1 MDTYRL
7 FEMKYYD
14 WELIEEG
21 DKDSIY
27 YLFLT
32 LVSSRIIHGLKILF
46 NDKEIVLY
54 RNNNI
59 SIPPKLCL
67 EEFNDGEPCLKCNSV
82 RPPNYS
88 KGYWRMQ
95 NTHYENE
102 ESNWDFL
109 CEECHEDND
118 EHWREMWSEYYSNVM

>member
-1 MDTYRL
+1 MDIYRL

-46 NDKEIVLY
+46 NNKEIVSY
-54 RNNNI
+54 KNNSI
-59 SIPPKLCL
+59 SIPPKSCL
-67 EEFNDGEPCLKCNSV
+67 EEFKDGEPCPVCDSARPLK
-82 RPPNYS
+82 YS
-88 KGYWRMQ
+88 KGYWGMQ
-95 NTHYENE
+95 NTRYEDEN
-102 ESNWDFL
+102 SNWAFL

-118 EHWREMWSEYYSNVM
+118 EHWREMWSEYYADVM